1 MATPNQNPV
10 PEEPVDAG
18 HVPITEEFDS
28 PKHTM
33 PDKGP
38 IVIALVLVALV
49 LGVLAWVFRATPVAT
64 GSIDEA
70 FAVNVPNQSTVLST
84 VQLTIKNV
92 SNKTLTLRNINVTV
106 RTDKG
111 EFSDDFANVADF
123 GRYFQAFPELQQHS
137 IEGLP
142 RDLKIPP
149 GAQVSGSVVVG
160 FPITQE
166 DFQNRRAMTASVS
179 FYDHNPVHITK

>member
-1 MATPNQNPV
+1 MVTKSNPA
-10 PEEPVDAG
+10 PEPEDAG

-38 IVIALVLVALV
+38 VIIALALVAV
-49 LGVLAWVFRATPVAT
+49 VVAALAFLFRATPVAS

-70 FAVNVPNQSTVLST
+70 FATNVPNQGTVLAT
-84 VQLTIKNV
+84 VQLTMKNISKKPLV
-92 SNKTLTLRNINVTV
+92 LRNINVTV

-111 EFSDDFANVADF
+111 EFSDDLASVTDF
-123 GRYFQAFPELQQHS
+123 ERYFRAFPELQQHS

-142 RDLKIPP
+142 RDLKMPP
-149 GAQVSGSVVVG
+149 GSQVSGSVIVS
-160 FPITQE
+160 FPVTKEQF
-166 DFQNRRAMTASVS
+166 DARRALIATLS
-179 FYDHNPVHITK
+179 FYDHPAVVIQK